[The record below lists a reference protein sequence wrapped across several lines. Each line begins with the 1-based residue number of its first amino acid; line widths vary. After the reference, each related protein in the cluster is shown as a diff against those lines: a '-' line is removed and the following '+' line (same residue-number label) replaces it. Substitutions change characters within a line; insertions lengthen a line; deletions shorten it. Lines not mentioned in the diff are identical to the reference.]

1 MLRLCPF
8 NSLRGGGEPLPKLR
22 RRTLLTRTAQG
33 ALTLAAGPPV
43 LALAGCG
50 GKRLVPAHRVAE
62 PPLVHYPMP
71 YGTVS
76 LTPGPTLERAY
87 DEAALLAA
95 LQGIVNRDAPRLYVL
110 GNPGPGS
117 VADLDSFWW
126 DRMGELGWSVAKQT
140 PTVASSLSTLL
151 AMFGHRTKGLVVW
164 DPNVPATENVAT
176 TLAGVLDLLPVAYR
190 TNSQADIHVL
200 LIQNPT
206 PLYTELL
213 ADGWGAAVSLVGPK
227 GESLFTGKGTIPGT
241 NIPSTGSPKNDA
253 YLWAKALYLDKG
265 RCSTDYM
272 AYYIDAYW
280 LSNPKAGTTFWN
292 NTLVNH
298 DYYVSKRAFCFDLD
312 PWPDEA
318 PVDDPQEKPGTDAAT
333 LSQLLFSVYHQNKG
347 QKMVDVGG
355 FPPWAFKYTNYGSAG
370 GTHSPGDTEWRYAE
384 TLSGYNAFMEADAL
398 GYSSICNAS
407 FTQHFPLKQ
416 TYPQK
421 APPDTAELTKLG
433 YLNADGSVKAAPYFA
448 FYVGDFDS
456 PAWLYHMLPELWSDQ
471 NRGKVPLSW
480 AFDPNLCLRA
490 GPAMAWARS
499 TATPQDTFVAGD
511 SGAGYLNP
519 GGLETPRVSGLPSG
533 MAAWAQHCK
542 TFYTQWD
549 LRVTGFIIN
558 GFSPPMRASG
568 LDAYSGFS
576 PGGTVGQGLPGGGA
590 LYNNMPVMAMD
601 INGLGQ
607 STAGAADTIL
617 PLFTFSGV
625 PQFVVGRAVL
635 QTPTWYLDVATRLS
649 SGANGPAVT
658 VVDLVTLMALLSIE
672 LGAKSGPHG

>member
-1 MLRLCPF
+1 MPR
-8 NSLRGGGEPLPKLR
+8 LR

-33 ALTLAAGPPV
+33 ALTLAAAPSV

-50 GKRLVPAHRVAE
+50 KPLVPTKRVPE

-71 YGTVS
+71 YGTVQ
-76 LTPGPTLERAY
+76 LTPGPALERAY
-87 DEAALLAA
+87 DEAALLSA

-117 VADLDSFWW
+117 VGDLDTFWW
-126 DRMGELGWSVAKQT
+126 DRMGALGWSVAKQT

-151 AMFGHRTKGLVVW
+151 AMYGHRTKGLVVW
-164 DPNVPATENVAT
+164 DPNVPATENVAA

-190 TNSQADIHVL
+190 TKSQADIHVL
-200 LIQNPT
+200 IAETPT

-227 GESLFTGKGTIPGT
+227 GESMFTGKGTIPGT
-241 NIPSTGSPKNDA
+241 NLPSSGSAKNDA

-265 RCSTDYM
+265 RCGTDYM

-280 LSNPKAGTTFWN
+280 LSEPTPGSNFWN

-298 DYYVSKRAFCFDLD
+298 DFYVSKRAFFFDLD
-312 PWPDEA
+312 PWSDEA

-333 LSQLLFSVYHQNKG
+333 MAKLLASVYHQNKG
-347 QKMVDVGG
+347 QKMLDVGG
-355 FPPWAFKYTNYGSAG
+355 FPPWAFKYTNYGHAG
-370 GTHSPGDTEWRYAE
+370 GSHAPVQTEWTYAE
-384 TLSGYNAFMEADAL
+384 TLSSYNAFMEADAL

-421 APPDTAELTKLG
+421 APPDKATLTQLG
-433 YLNADGSVKAAPYFA
+433 YLNADGSVKPARYFA

-456 PAWLYHMLPELWSDQ
+456 PAWLYHMLPLLWSDS

-490 GPAMAWARS
+490 GPAMAWARA
-499 TATPQDTFVAGD
+499 TATSQDTFVAGD

-519 GGLETPRVSGLPSG
+519 GELETPRVSGLPSG
-533 MAAWAQHCK
+533 MAVWAKHCHRL
-542 TFYTQWD
+542 YTQWD
-549 LRVTGFIIN
+549 IRLTGFIIE
-558 GFSPPMRASG
+558 GFSPSMRASG

-576 PGGTVGQGLPGGGA
+576 PGGTVGQGMPGAGA
-590 LYNNMPVMAMD
+590 LYNNMPVLSMAV
-601 INGLGQ
+601 NGFPAQ
-607 STAGAADTIL
+607 VVASADQITG
-617 PLFTFSGV
+617 LFTYSGV
-625 PQFVVGRAVL
+625 PQFAVGRAIL
-635 QTPTWYLDVATRLS
+635 QTPTWYLDVATRAS
-649 SGANGPAVT
+649 DGANGPAVT
-658 VVDLVTLMALLSIE
+658 VVDLVTLMALLAIE
-672 LGAKSGPHG
+672 LGAK